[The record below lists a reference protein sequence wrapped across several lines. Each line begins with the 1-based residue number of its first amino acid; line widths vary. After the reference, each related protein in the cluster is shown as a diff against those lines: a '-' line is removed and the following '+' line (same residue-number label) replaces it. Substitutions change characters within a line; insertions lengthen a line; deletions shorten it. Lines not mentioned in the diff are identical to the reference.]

1 MNARQS
7 FMKSAA
13 AKRQR
18 ATSAAPFS
26 LRLSVEERER
36 LECAA
41 GGMPL
46 GTYIRERLFGGDL
59 TPRRTQGRAPV
70 KDHAALGRV
79 LAALGQSRIA
89 NNLNQIARL
98 AHLGALPLSIETEEE
113 VRLACRAVQD
123 MRQHLLQALGLRGEC
138 L

>member
-1 MNARQS
+1 MNARQH
-7 FMKSAA
+7 FTMSAS
-13 AKRQR
+13 AKRRR
-18 ATSAAPFS
+18 APSAAPFS
-26 LRLSVEERER
+26 LRLTVEERER
-36 LECAA
+36 LERTA

-46 GTYIRERLFGGDL
+46 GAYIRERLFGVDL
-59 TPRRTQGRAPV
+59 TPRRTHGRAPV
-70 KDHAALGRV
+70 KDHVSLGRV

-113 VRLACRAVQD
+113 VRFACRAVQD

-138 L
+138 R